1 MSIEKAV
8 LYIKNE
14 KVLQDMFNKKS
25 IFALFGKPFQ
35 LLDNSKVKVQV
46 VGLTGSSGAVV
57 GTYDTSTGYP
67 VLTPLVSWVEREVSQ
82 DKGNV
87 LQFDVVA
94 MGDAIVDGVATLHN
108 KYIQDL
114 FIPAQDEYGLGAV
127 SKIGAGHNALAITLS
142 DQNILGA
149 IIDARTF
156 IANARFDTSNL
167 VLILKN
173 SAYALL
179 QKATAGTARLVGQ
192 EYKNIPTLVETLDRQ
207 IAIVPAVDDFFPSGV
222 DFVLAHPLA
231 ITPVLRY
238 SAVEINKASGHAGR
252 LMQEEIGIK
261 YDVWVEPQA
270 EEGIVLCGAKPRL
283 VKTSTT
289 TAIGDKLTVVFDK
302 NAVVRYTDTGT
313 APTSASDGTAYP
325 SGGVTFANGKTYKIK
340 AWIGSVASDE
350 ISVAT
355 GS

>member
-1 MSIEKAV
+1 MSIQKAE

-14 KVLQDMFNKKS
+14 DVLQSMFNKKS

-35 LLDNSKVKVQV
+35 AVGNSKVKVQV
-46 VGLTGSSGAVV
+46 VSLTGASGAVV
-57 GTYDTSTGYP
+57 GTYNTSSGYP
-67 VLTPLVSWVEREVSQ
+67 VLTPLVKWVEREVSQ

-87 LQFDVVA
+87 IQFDIIE
-94 MGDAIVDGVATLHN
+94 MGDAIVEGVALLHN
-108 KYIQDL
+108 RYIQDL
-114 FIPAQDEYGLGAV
+114 LIPEQDSFGLGAV
-127 SKIGAGHNALAITLS
+127 SKVGAGHNALAITLS
-142 DQNILGA
+142 DNNILGA

-156 IANARFDTSNL
+156 IANARFDTRNL
-167 VLILKN
+167 VLLLRN

-207 IAIVPAVDDFFPSGV
+207 IAIVPAVDGFFPTGV
-222 DFVLAHPLA
+222 DFILAHPSA

-238 SAVEINKASGHAGR
+238 SAVAIREAYGHAGR
-252 LMQEEIGIK
+252 LQQEEVGVK
-261 YDVWVEPQA
+261 YDVWVEPGA

-289 TAIGDKLTVVFDK
+289 TAAGDKLTVAFDK

-313 APTSASDGTAYP
+313 APANAADGTAYP
-325 SGGVTFANGKTYKIK
+325 AGGITFVNNKTYKIK

-350 ISVAT
+350 VSAAT
-355 GS
+355 GA